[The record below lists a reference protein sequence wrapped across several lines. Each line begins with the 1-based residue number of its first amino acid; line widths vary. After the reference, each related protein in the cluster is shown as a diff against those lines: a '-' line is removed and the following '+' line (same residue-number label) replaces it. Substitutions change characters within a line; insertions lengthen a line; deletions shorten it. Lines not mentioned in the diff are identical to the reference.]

1 MQVEHGLLCTKD
13 LDMKTKQD
21 ETAVQEIDIETAQM
35 VIKVAEEKKM
45 KEFLR
50 RYEELCKEFGYAFF
64 VPDKLGVRK
73 L

>member
-1 MQVEHGLLCTKD
+1 MGESL
-13 LDMKTKQD
+13 MATKQKQNGTT

-35 VIKVAEEKKM
+35 VIKAAEEKKM